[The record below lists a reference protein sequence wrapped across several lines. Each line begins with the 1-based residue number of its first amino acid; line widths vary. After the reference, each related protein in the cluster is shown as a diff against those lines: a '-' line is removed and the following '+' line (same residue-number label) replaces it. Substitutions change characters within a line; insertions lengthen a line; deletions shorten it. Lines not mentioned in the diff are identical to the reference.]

1 MVTTSAAY
9 KTAIRGIGRQIWSRV
24 VFPAIPFT
32 ASSQIINIEI
42 ESNLTG
48 SDDFEIGTAY
58 MSTAKVV
65 LQDDEWAG
73 SYIPSN
79 LTGTE
84 CTIQVGINVSPGV
97 EYISLGRF
105 IVEKQTYN
113 SGEVTLSLVDF
124 MSKADVPFTAQLVY
138 PVTILQILQAAASQV
153 GLPLETTSF
162 ANSSYTVQNEI
173 VFEGVTCR
181 RVFAQVAEL
190 AGGYAVIN
198 RSGNL
203 EILTLGKGS
212 TSLDANEHVHELKKF
227 EIGTALFDKVIVKVG
242 EEAASAGTGTNIYT
256 VVDNMFVQN
265 PSLVVNGIY
274 GVLSGYTYTPIDLLD
289 WIGDGSIELGDRVTI
304 SGDNTYLLRRKLNLS
319 GGLSE
324 VYRAPIK
331 SNVERNST
339 GKTNTNLELNKLK
352 TQVKIISGE
361 IDQVISDTEGN
372 FTQIHQDIDS
382 ISDRVETAEGD
393 INSLELTADS
403 LTNRIS
409 DAEGNVST
417 LQNTATGLTNRVSN
431 AEGNVSTLQNT
442 ATSLQSQITASNGDI
457 STLNQTASSLTSRI
471 GAAEG
476 NISTLNQTA
485 QGLALDIAA
494 ADGRALNAQATAD
507 AVTLNFKTSG
517 ERNLLKNGNAE
528 AGNSDLTLYAY
539 TGYDYNIG
547 IREDEWVEFKRTHEI
562 RNSGNPGDYTEAF
575 NTVHDLIPGKTYT
588 VTMRLAGHNAENR
601 FYMVNQAGDT
611 IVGGYSEIADNKHG
625 GAHYGNWAIIKHTF
639 VASDQIM
646 MIRLRCT
653 NKITGVAY
661 LWAKEMRINEGTE
674 SMVYMPFSNAVYGL
688 SHVMDASGY
697 AMKDSN
703 GIEIMSLSKGVANE
717 QNIGR
722 VDNVESG
729 YPMKLP
735 FHIGSEISQITQAV
749 LKWDIAKFRTYSK
762 GAASGGG
769 AKTTPSGGGS
779 TSGPSSKTTADN
791 SGPATFVSNTQTELS
806 YPNEGKHYHRIT
818 AEQMTHSHGMAH
830 THTTPSHTHSLDITH
845 EHAPVFGVLEQNL
858 VDYAV
863 MVVIDGVHRVTT
875 TAQRGEIDL
884 STWITTSGWHT
895 IELHANNLMRIDA
908 NLFLKTYIRR

>member
-65 LQDDEWAG
+65 LQEDEWEG

-124 MSKADVPFTAQLVY
+124 MSKADVPFTAQLTY
-138 PVTILQILQAAASQV
+138 PVTVLQVLQAAASQA
-153 GLPLETTSF
+153 GFSLESTSF

-181 RVFAQVAEL
+181 RIFAQVAEL

-227 EIGTALFDKVIVKVG
+227 EAGTALFDKVIVKVG

-331 SNVERNST
+331 SNVERSST
-339 GKTNTNLELNKLK
+339 GKTNTNLEINKLK
-352 TQVKIISGE
+352 TQIKIINGE
-361 IDQVISDTEGN
+361 ITQVIEDSVNRTEWQQTVDGFN
-372 FTQIHQDIDS
+372 QSVTAIQEDIDQNIIDATANVTSELRTAIEESASAIKLSVGETYTTKTELETYKSGISSELIQTASGFELRFTS
-382 ISDRVETAEGD
+382 IDAKINNNQTALEGQINDVTKIIKLVDGVIIIGDEETAPVVLKMEND
-393 INSLELTADS
+393 EIAMYVNKIKVSYWKVDTADS
-403 LTNRIS
+403 NQPKFFVTDGEFLRS
-409 DAEGNVST
+409 LRLGN
-417 LQNTATGLTNRVSN
+417 
-431 AEGNVSTLQNT
+431 
-442 ATSLQSQITASNGDI
+442 
-457 STLNQTASSLTSRI
+457 
-471 GAAEG
+471 
-476 NISTLNQTA
+476 
-485 QGLALDIAA
+485 
-494 ADGRALNAQATAD
+494 
-507 AVTLNFKTSG
+507 F
-517 ERNLLKNGNAE
+517 
-528 AGNSDLTLYAY
+528 
-539 TGYDYNIG
+539 
-547 IREDEWVEFKRTHEI
+547 EFK
-562 RNSGNPGDYTEAF
+562 PEA
-575 NTVHDLIPGKTYT
+575 
-588 VTMRLAGHNAENR
+588 
-601 FYMVNQAGDT
+601 
-611 IVGGYSEIADNKHG
+611 
-625 GAHYGNWAIIKHTF
+625 
-639 VASDQIM
+639 
-646 MIRLRCT
+646 
-653 NKITGVAY
+653 
-661 LWAKEMRINEGTE
+661 
-674 SMVYMPFSNAVYGL
+674 
-688 SHVMDASGY
+688 
-697 AMKDSN
+697 N
-703 GIEIMSLSKGVANE
+703 GSLS
-717 QNIGR
+717 
-722 VDNVESG
+722 
-729 YPMKLP
+729 
-735 FHIGSEISQITQAV
+735 F
-749 LKWDIAKFRTYSK
+749 
-762 GAASGGG
+762 
-769 AKTTPSGGGS
+769 
-779 TSGPSSKTTADN
+779 
-791 SGPATFVSNTQTELS
+791 
-806 YPNEGKHYHRIT
+806 GK
-818 AEQMTHSHGMAH
+818 
-830 THTTPSHTHSLDITH
+830 
-845 EHAPVFGVLEQNL
+845 
-858 VDYAV
+858 
-863 MVVIDGVHRVTT
+863 VV
-875 TAQRGEIDL
+875 
-884 STWITTSGWHT
+884 
-895 IELHANNLMRIDA
+895 
-908 NLFLKTYIRR
+908 